1 MTEIAD
7 KTAPIG
13 VFDSGLGG
21 ISVLRELVRLMPGEN
36 YIYYGDSANA
46 PYGTRPLEEIR
57 ELSMVVAEYLISRG
71 VKALVVAC
79 NTATSACVRL
89 LRGMYPDMPI
99 VGLEPAV
106 KPATLTHPGGLVAVL
121 ATEMTLK
128 QPKFAALFDRY
139 KDQANLVPVP
149 ASELVEF
156 VERDELDSPQLEA
169 TIDMILKRSL
179 HDQTPDAI
187 VLGCTHFPF
196 VRKAIE
202 KVAHQ
207 SDVFDGSEGAARYCK
222 TLLAE
227 KDLLNPAEMDGDIE
241 IMNSS
246 GDVDKIMLSYELLD
260 SE

>member
-1 MTEIAD
+1 MTD

-13 VFDSGLGG
+13 VFDSGVGG
-21 ISVLRELVRLMPGEN
+21 ISVLRELVRQMPGEN
-36 YIYYGDSANA
+36 YIFYGDSANA

-57 ELSMVVAEYLISRG
+57 ELSMVVG

-79 NTATSACVRL
+79 NTATSACVRI
-89 LRGMYPDMPI
+89 LRNKYPDMPI

-106 KPATLTHPGGLVAVL
+106 KPATLSHPGGNIAIL

-128 QPKFAALFDRY
+128 QPKFNALMDRY
-139 KDQANLVPVP
+139 KDQAHLIPVP

-156 VERDELDSPQLEA
+156 VERGELDSPRLEA
-169 TIDMILKRSL
+169 TIQMILNRSL
-179 HDQTPDAI
+179 DTAPDAI

-207 SDVFDGSEGAARYCK
+207 SDVFDGSEGAAHYCK
-222 TLLAE
+222 TLLEE
-227 KDLLNPAEMDGDIE
+227 KDLCNPAKTDGDVE

-246 GDVDKIMLSYELLD
+246 GDVDKIMLCFELLD

>member
-1 MTEIAD
+1 MTD

-13 VFDSGLGG
+13 VFDSGVGG
-21 ISVLRELVRLMPGEN
+21 ISVLRELVRQMPGEN
-36 YIYYGDSANA
+36 YIFYGDSANA

-79 NTATSACVRL
+79 NTATSACVRI
-89 LRGMYPDMPI
+89 LRNKYPDMPI

-106 KPATLTHPGGLVAVL
+106 KPATLSHPGGNIAIL
-121 ATEMTLK
+121 ATEMTVK
-128 QPKFAALFDRY
+128 QPKFNALMDRY
-139 KDQANLVPVP
+139 KDQAHLIPVP
-149 ASELVEF
+149 ASELVEC
-156 VERDELDSPQLEA
+156 VERGELDSPRLEA
-169 TIDMILKRSL
+169 TIQMILNRSL
-179 HDQTPDAI
+179 DTAPDAI

-207 SDVFDGSEGAARYCK
+207 SDVFDGSEGAAHYCK
-222 TLLAE
+222 TLLEE
-227 KDLLNPAEMDGDIE
+227 KDLCNPAKTDGDVE

-246 GDVDKIMLSYELLD
+246 GDVDKIMLCFELLD